1 MNRMAPPTAS
11 RCIIT
16 DMETGRIIKI
26 VSNQYEVLCDSGS
39 YTCVAMGKLR
49 KGRSPIVGDLVEV
62 EHFAKQSGIQRIHPR
77 ANELRRPL
85 IANIDQAIIVMSC
98 KEPDFSPSL
107 VDRFLFQ
114 IVYHGIEPILCVTKT
129 DLIQPKDS
137 IHAWIQDYR
146 DSGYQVYTS
155 DKAEAPEGFAD
166 RLKGKI
172 SVLCGQ
178 SGVGKSSL
186 LNKLNPDFQLQ
197 TQQISKALGRGKHTT
212 RHCELHAVAGGWV
225 ADTPGF
231 SSMDL
236 SYMEPITL
244 ARCIPDFKDYVDD
257 CKFRDCIHMSEPQC
271 ALREAVEQGIVNE
284 DRYAH
289 YQEIVALYQ
298 NQKRR
303 Y

>member
-1 MNRMAPPTAS
+1 MNRTVPPTAS

-16 DMETGRIIKI
+16 DMETGRIIRI

-39 YTCVAMGKLR
+39 YPCIAMGKLR
-49 KGRSPIVGDLVEV
+49 KGRSPIVGDLVEI

-77 ANELRRPL
+77 TNELRRPP

-98 KEPDFSPSL
+98 KEPEFSPSL

-114 IVYHGIEPILCVTKT
+114 IVYHGIQPIVCVTKT
-129 DLIQPKDS
+129 DLVRDDDKIYG
-137 IHAWIQDYR
+137 WIRDYR
-146 DSGYQVYTS
+146 DSGYRVYTS
-155 DKAEAPEGFAD
+155 DRAEAPLGFAEI
-166 RLKGKI
+166 LKGKI

-186 LNKLNPDFQLQ
+186 LNKLDPGFHLQ

-236 SYMEPITL
+236 SYMEPLAL
-244 ARCIPDFKDYVDD
+244 ARCIPDFKDYVDG
-257 CKFRDCIHMSEPQC
+257 CKFRDCMHMSEPQC
-271 ALREAVEQGIVNE
+271 TLREAVEAGKVNG

-298 NQKRR
+298 KQKRR